1 MRYVSLS
8 DDLIFRFVC
17 LNALHVRHNFQSFRD
32 VFLSSRVEPVP
43 FSLFAMF
50 FYTSITTVTD
60 ITVAISDNLLNVLTG
75 DKRHF
80 IEISIDSVRYK
91 ATQDNALNQH
101 LANANKTA
109 LTKCTL
115 MKTL

>member
-8 DDLIFRFVC
+8 NDLIFFFVY
-17 LNALHVRHNFQSFRD
+17 LNALHHNFQPFLD
-32 VFLSSRVEPVP
+32 FFLSSWVEPVP
-43 FSLFAMF
+43 FSFFAMF
-50 FYTSITTVTD
+50 YSNLTTVMDT
-60 ITVAISDNLLNVLTG
+60 TVAISDNFLNVLTG

-80 IEISIDSVRYK
+80 MEISIDSVLYK

-101 LANANKTA
+101 RVNANKKA